1 MGRKIILFII
11 GILKQIQNYMKIQIF
26 IHVVS
31 SLLHAGFRT
40 YFKFESDLLLLFYR
54 KIKQVHK
61 YETQ

>member
-1 MGRKIILFII
+1 
-11 GILKQIQNYMKIQIF
+11 MKIQIF
-26 IHVVS
+26 IHVVP